1 MHSSNTLPRMED
13 PPSQSSSGG
22 APTAATPD
30 ATIASAVAGFA
41 SDTAAA
47 ESQPVLREDQIVN
60 AVSFLSHPKVREG
73 VILAV
78 GIVCLYIT
86 E

>member
-1 MHSSNTLPRMED
+1 MED

-22 APTAATPD
+22 APAAAAPD
-30 ATIASAVAGFA
+30 ATTAAAVAGFA

-47 ESQPVLREDQIVN
+47 ENQPVLREDQIIN

-73 VILAV
+73 VMVLLGFTTFLMV
-78 GIVCLYIT
+78 
-86 E
+86 